1 MSSRKLRHGRVE
13 LALWNLR
20 AGSSPVRPLL
30 LLHELGGR
38 SPAVAPPEAEGW
50 PGPVWA
56 LDFTGHGGSTVPAG
70 GGYTAEILMADADV
84 ALTSLGEVTVAGWGL
99 GAYIAVLIAGARPAL
114 VKGTVVGDGH
124 GIEGG
129 GPLGGSMLMRPLFE
143 PGSSPRSLCPPRACE
158 RRPASEV
165 RRVVCPPGGGDVRR
179 RRPDRGRGQGPAA
192 VVGRGARLPRRGREL
207 VLGSPEPLLAG
218 PEPRPARASRPKPP
232 DPFFRIHDLDDNGD

>member
-1 MSSRKLRHGRVE
+1 M
-13 LALWNLR
+13 
-20 AGSSPVRPLL
+20 RPLL

-38 SPAVAPPEAEGW
+38 SPAAAPPEVEGW

-84 ALTSLGEVTVAGWGL
+84 ALTSLGEVTVVGWGL

-129 GPLGGSMLMRPLFE
+129 GPQGGSMLMRPSFE
-143 PGSSPRSLCPPRACE
+143 SG
-158 RRPASEV
+158 
-165 RRVVCPPGGGDVRR
+165 
-179 RRPDRGRGQGPAA
+179 
-192 VVGRGARLPRRGREL
+192 
-207 VLGSPEPLLAG
+207 
-218 PEPRPARASRPKPP
+218 
-232 DPFFRIHDLDDNGD
+232 